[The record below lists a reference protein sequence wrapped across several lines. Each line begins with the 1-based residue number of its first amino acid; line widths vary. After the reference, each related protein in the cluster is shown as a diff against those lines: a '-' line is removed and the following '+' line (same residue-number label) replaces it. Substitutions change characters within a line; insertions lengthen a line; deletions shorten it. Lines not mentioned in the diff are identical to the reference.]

1 MSKMQKYARYAEKV
15 KLFNGLSAE
24 EVSHILHQ
32 GTTVEFRAGDTI
44 FHKGQMGSN
53 LFNVLHGKVNITIDG
68 RRIARCNPGDAF
80 GEMSVLNH
88 RPHTAS
94 ADAASDVKVFTLNEQ
109 QMNEILCR
117 RSAVR
122 LLMNVIHML
131 SSYLENANF
140 VNSKHE
146 RTIRQLT
153 EAHAETPAG
162 S

>member
-1 MSKMQKYARYAEKV
+1 MSDKRKYEKYAQKV

-32 GTTVEFRAGDTI
+32 GATIEFRAGDTI

-53 LFNVLHGKVNITIDG
+53 LFVLLHGKVNITIDG
-68 RRIARCNPGDAF
+68 HRIARCSPGDAF

-94 ADAASDVKVFTLNEQ
+94 ADAATDVKVFTLNEQ
-109 QMNEILCR
+109 QLNKILR
-117 RSAVR
+117 RESAVR
-122 LLMNVIHML
+122 LLLNVIHML

-140 VNSKHE
+140 VNSQHE
-146 RTIRQLT
+146 RTIRKLS
-153 EAHAETPAG
+153 EAHLETPSG
-162 S
+162 